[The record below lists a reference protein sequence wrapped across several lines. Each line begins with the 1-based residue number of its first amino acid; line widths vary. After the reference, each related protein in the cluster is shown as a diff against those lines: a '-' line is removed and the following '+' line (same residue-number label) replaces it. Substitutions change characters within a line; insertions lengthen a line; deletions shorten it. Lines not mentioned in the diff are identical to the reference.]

1 MAGPELDL
9 DLDAPEERRA
19 GVEDEPVRARAELVA
34 GELGDAAVVVGLA
47 RGDEV
52 VAAEELDRDAAGG
65 LAVLNTLVAVLWT

>member
-1 MAGPELDL
+1 VAGTELDL

-19 GVEDEPVRARAELVA
+19 RVKHEPIGTRAELVA
-34 GELGDAAVVVGLA
+34 GELRDAAVVVGLA

-65 LAVLNTLVAVLWT
+65 LASAGVQDVR